1 MGTTADGLNTTEVEL
16 ATTLVKQ
23 FDSLVK
29 RDGGS
34 VQLLSVDDGVIRV
47 GYRPG
52 VDPECTGDVCVL
64 PHVELQQLMTE
75 TAARRNA
82 SLRVAVELMH

>member
-1 MGTTADGLNTTEVEL
+1 MGSTDGLHATEVAF
-16 ATTLVKQ
+16 ATTLVRQ
-23 FDSLVK
+23 FDHMVK

-34 VQLLSVDDGVIRV
+34 VVLLAVGDGVIRV

-52 VDPECTGDVCVL
+52 VDPECTGDVCVM
-64 PHVELQQLMTE
+64 PHIELQQLMTE
-75 TAARRNA
+75 TAARRIA

>member
-1 MGTTADGLNTTEVEL
+1 MGTTTDGRDSTEVEF

-23 FDSLVK
+23 FDRMVQ

-34 VQLLSVDDGVIRV
+34 VQLLGVDDGVIRV

-52 VDPECTGDVCVL
+52 VDPECTDNVCVM

-75 TAARRNA
+75 TAARRVA

>member
-1 MGTTADGLNTTEVEL
+1 MGGTDGLHATELEF

-23 FDSLVK
+23 FDRMVK

-34 VQLLSVDDGVIRV
+34 VVLLAVGDGVIRV

-52 VDPECTGDVCVL
+52 VDPECTGDVCVM

-75 TAARRNA
+75 TAARRIA
-82 SLRVAVELMH
+82 SLRVAVELIH